1 MSVQFPAGE
10 GVPVTGGSVSS
21 RKNEGG
27 EAAAAYANPTLQS
40 IQTLKDLK
48 LAELHGDRITI
59 SDQQLIKAIDRAIK
73 ATQGRHTA
81 LDVSVHEKTKTIMI
95 KVMDS
100 DTGDVIREI
109 PPEKS
114 LDFIARI
121 WELAGLVVDEKR

>member
-1 MSVQFPAGE
+1 MPLN
-10 GVPVTGGSVSS
+10 GGSASA
-21 RKNEGG
+21 RKNEGGG

-48 LAELHGDRITI
+48 LAELHGERVPV

-73 ATQGRHTA
+73 AMQGRHTA

-95 KVMDS
+95 KVLDS